1 METHLVITGPGRQT
15 LAYETDL
22 APADVEALAD
32 VVHGSRDIAAPISSG
47 SYATAGMI
55 IAPCSIK
62 MLSAVANSFG
72 ADLVSRAAD
81 VTLKERRPLVLMV
94 RETPLHLGHLR
105 LMVQAAE
112 IGAVVYPPVPAFY
125 TRPESIEDIVDHTVV
140 RALEHLGVGGRRH
153 PPLGGVGTGPSP
165 NFRGLSAIIRL
176 RHRKFVRADLRTRC
190 GARRWRCCGREH
202 PRYPSP
208 GTCPRPTGTAL
219 VHGARY
225 RLSSRR
231 RPNSDDS
238 GDPAY
243 DGV

>member
-1 METHLVITGPGRQT
+1 MTSPRRVVVAISGATGVVYGIRALELLREVDDVETHLVLTGPGRQT

-47 SYATAGMI
+47 SYATSGMI

-62 MLSAVANSFG
+62 MLSAVANSYC

-125 TRPESIEDIVDHTVV
+125 TRPSSIEDLVDHTVV
-140 RALEHLGVGGRRH
+140 RALEHLAVEVGDI
-153 PPLGGVGTGPSP
+153 P
-165 NFRGLSAIIRL
+165 
-176 RHRKFVRADLRTRC
+176 
-190 GARRWRCCGREH
+190 RWGE
-202 PRYPSP
+202 
-208 GTCPRPTGTAL
+208 
-219 VHGARY
+219 
-225 RLSSRR
+225 
-231 RPNSDDS
+231 
-238 GDPAY
+238 
-243 DGV
+243 